1 MSVRDSSSFEKDDHR
16 QGLQSSEKNEALKS
30 EVKTL
35 IEKCKSEAKKDMEE
49 WHSQLKREHGTKR
62 RKKSKKAESS
72 RKAKKTKH
80 EKKKDS
86 SSSSS
91 SSEGENK
98 SEAEEEDAEA
108 SSESGSHGGSPTLS
122 LPGKHDKSEKGDH
135 DLWTERF
142 TPSSQM
148 SSKPHSMP
156 SDELQE
162 MLTEVLHQFFKQEH
176 DAWMAI
182 LQMKYKM

>member
-16 QGLQSSEKNEALKS
+16 QGLQSSEKNEALKT
-30 EVKTL
+30 EVKAL

-62 RKKSKKAESS
+62 RKKSKKAES
-72 RKAKKTKH
+72 RKAKKTKN
-80 EKKKDS
+80 ERKKDS

-91 SSEGENK
+91 SSQGGENK
-98 SEAEEEDAEA
+98 SEAEEDDAEA

-122 LPGKHDKSEKGDH
+122 LPGKPDKSEKGDH

-142 TPSSQM
+142 TPSSHSQM
-148 SSKPHSMP
+148 STKPASMP

-162 MLTEVLHQFFKQEH
+162 MLTEVLHQYFKQEH
-176 DAWMAI
+176 DAWM
-182 LQMKYKM
+182 KYKM